1 MAMAETWLR
10 TNTRALRFSFSVPVI
25 GLVVGSIVAF
35 GLPAAWSA
43 LWIRLVGYVLMG
55 ISALMA
61 ISVVYELRRPRLAYN
76 NGKLQVYLRP
86 GPPVNV
92 PIELVEGFLLGQG
105 PSMLPGQKFE
115 QAETTTVVVKLA
127 DSAEEWSHVDVK
139 PQYGKWCDSYITIR
153 GTWSEP
159 LSVALVQRLNQQ
171 LYEVTR
177 ENKAN
182 VAEKAS

>member
-1 MAMAETWLR
+1 
-10 TNTRALRFSFSVPVI
+10 VPVI
-25 GLVVGSIVAF
+25 GLVMGLILAF
-35 GLPAAWSA
+35 GLPATWSP
-43 LWIRLVGYVLMG
+43 LWVRIIGYVLLA
-55 ISALMA
+55 ISALIA
-61 ISVVYELRRPRLAYN
+61 ISVFYELKRPRLAYG

-92 PIELVEGFLLGQG
+92 PIELVEGFLMGQG

-127 DSAEEWSHVDVK
+127 DSAEEFSHIDVK

-159 LSVALVQRLNQQ
+159 LNVALVQRLNQR

-177 ENKAN
+177 DAKTN
-182 VAEKAS
+182 VAENAS